1 MANSDNIGG
10 LIETNNPQIAAN
22 GLFIPS
28 NINTDPS
35 PNKLLT
41 LFNANSDKI
50 YTKFSYFSDGGR
62 GTGQPFITNN
72 PNSYKRNLS
81 STRGFPLGNASRD
94 LVRITRFSKSNPGL
108 LFALRQIGLQGLQP
122 FNETKIYNPLMP
134 IQAAAFPGS
143 LGLLDRPI
151 RHIEPNLSGVFGALG
166 LSAITN
172 LFTTQ
177 ANPSAPKGTVGSA
190 ALPYNAP
197 GGAKGLTRGSSTS
210 TPYKNLTSYWG
221 TPPGSGGFLKI
232 VGNFFRSNTLFGAFS
247 AVPQP
252 NGTTYKADES
262 TYDLMITNTL
272 LTGPRSKNAFRT
284 TFKLPFLGSS
294 TAKEASTRFY
304 YKDTKGDE
312 HYGVSQKWYSGLNL
326 WNPPNINF
334 GVITQTG
341 IVTRQAGSPGAYSKG
356 PNATITHDISERNKE
371 KSELLTIYKSYI
383 AVDGTIENLVATKQ
397 NSKFTDKT
405 SDSVKQIEDNLKRV
419 IANIKKAGYNF
430 TPVNDDD
437 LINPQFSN
445 GSFNGMDFISH
456 QTKNQGSQTQGQ
468 SPFNYNNGGYLTDF
482 RFQKRKQLVDDQED
496 GKGFAGSA
504 QSDIINILDVRD
516 DTEKFKDRDLIK
528 FWFYDIT
535 NKKYIPFR
543 ATVKGISERY
553 TSNWDE
559 FQYIGNADKVY
570 NYKGFTRAL
579 SFNFT
584 AVAMSLKELHP
595 MWKRINYLLSLSK
608 PSGYLKGSY
617 IVPPLVQLTIGD
629 LYKNQPIV
637 INQLS
642 MTIPENASWETID
655 ELNDTNY
662 HYYNGRITTLGSYV
676 AQFPYE
682 AEISVDCNI
691 LEKEIP
697 MAGRSNFGEID
708 NGFFSG
714 RLYVNLTAQQQQ
726 QEIER
731 QQKMKRQQ
739 DMDRYERALKEHDEI
754 LRQEQEMKQQALIMS
769 GQDPTLLVP

>member
-22 GLFIPS
+22 GLFLPE
-28 NINTDPS
+28 NINTAPA

-81 STRGFPLGNASRD
+81 RTRGFPLGNASRD

-172 LFTTQ
+172 LFTTK
-177 ANPSAPKGTVGSA
+177 ANPTPPKGTVGEG

-210 TPYKNLTSYWG
+210 TPYKNLISYWG

-252 NGTTYKADES
+252 NNTKYKADES

-272 LTGPRSKNAFRT
+272 LTGPRSENAFRPK
-284 TFKLPFLGSS
+284 FKLPFLGSS
-294 TAKEASTRFY
+294 TAKVASTRFY
-304 YKDTKGDE
+304 YVDTKDAE
-312 HYGVSQKWYSGLNL
+312 HYGVSQKWYRPKVKVAGLFVPIDGVVESKL
-326 WNPPNINF
+326 NF
-334 GVITQTG
+334 GYQKQNGTG
-341 IVTRQAGSPGAYSKG
+341 NYT
-356 PNATITHDISERNKE
+356 
-371 KSELLTIYKSYI
+371 
-383 AVDGTIENLVATKQ
+383 GTINKT
-397 NSKFTDKT
+397 NSTNPEQSEILFQYGKY
-405 SDSVKQIEDNLKRV
+405 
-419 IANIKKAGYNF
+419 A
-430 TPVNDDD
+430 NDDKAIYPTKLNNQLSDDSPFGKDYVDILTNRLKNIIGKSGYVNYGDNVSPQLKTWSTLKTQKSVRSDGAGPTSTPGLRVPGTYLNEFRTNEGD
-437 LINPQFSN
+437 LI
-445 GSFNGMDFISH
+445 
-456 QTKNQGSQTQGQ
+456 
-468 SPFNYNNGGYLTDF
+468 
-482 RFQKRKQLVDDQED
+482 DDQKD
-496 GKGFAGSA
+496 GKGFAGSG
-504 QSDIINILDVRD
+504 QFDSINILDVQN
-516 DTEKFKDRDLIK
+516 DTEKFKYRDLIK

-535 NKKYIPFR
+535 NEKYIPFR

-584 AVAMSLKELHP
+584 AVAMSLKELLP
-595 MWKRINYLLSLSK
+595 MWTRINYLLSLSK
-608 PSGYLKGSY
+608 PSEYLDGSY

-629 LYKNQPIV
+629 LYKNQPMV
-637 INQLS
+637 INSLG
-642 MTIPENASWETID
+642 MTIPENASWETMD
-655 ELNDTNY
+655 ETKGQDY
-662 HYYNGRITTLGSYV
+662 DYYNRRITSKGPYV

-691 LEKEIP
+691 LEKETP
-697 MAGRSNFGEID
+697 MVGKSNFGD
-708 NGFFSG
+708 YYGNGKGSSREYFG
-714 RLYVNLTAQQQQ
+714 QKIKVNPNYKKIILYEGDVILNQNINNL
-726 QEIER
+726 
-731 QQKMKRQQ
+731 
-739 DMDRYERALKEHDEI
+739 
-754 LRQEQEMKQQALIMS
+754 
-769 GQDPTLLVP
+769 V

>member
-22 GLFIPS
+22 GLFLPED
-28 NINTDPS
+28 INTAPA

-177 ANPSAPKGTVGSA
+177 ANPRAPKGTVGSA

-252 NGTTYKADES
+252 NDTTYKADES

-272 LTGPRSKNAFRT
+272 LTGQRSTGSFGT

-294 TAKEASTRFY
+294 PAKAASTRFY
-304 YKDTKGDE
+304 YKDTKGAE
-312 HYGVSQKWYSGLNL
+312 HYGVSQKWYGPTKSKVSGLFVQIDGVVESKL
-326 WNPPNINF
+326 NF
-334 GVITQTG
+334 GYQKRNDTG
-341 IVTRQAGSPGAYSKG
+341 NYT
-356 PNATITHDISERNKE
+356 
-371 KSELLTIYKSYI
+371 
-383 AVDGTIENLVATKQ
+383 GTINKTNSTNSEQSEILFQYEKYVNGDKGIYPTKLDNDIDQ
-397 NSKFTDKT
+397 NSVKNNI
-405 SDSVKQIEDNLKRV
+405 DSITIKLKQV
-419 IANIKKAGYNF
+419 IQRAGYNAGGIPLIQMK
-430 TPVNDDD
+430 TWND
-437 LINPQFSN
+437 LKKQTSTI
-445 GSFNGMDFISH
+445 GSKSFVGGAYIS
-456 QTKNQGSQTQGQ
+456 KFKD
-468 SPFNYNNGGYLTDF
+468 PKY
-482 RFQKRKQLVDDQED
+482 KKQLVDDQKD
-496 GKGFAGSA
+496 GKGFAGSG
-504 QSDIINILDVRD
+504 QSDSINILNVET
-516 DTEKFKDRDLIK
+516 DTDNFRDRDLIK

-584 AVAMSLKELHP
+584 AVAMSLKEMLP
-595 MWKRINYLLSLSK
+595 MWTRINYLLSLSK
-608 PSGYLKGSY
+608 PSKYLGGSY

-655 ELNDTNY
+655 ESNDRNY
-662 HYYNGRITTLGSYV
+662 HYYNGRITSDESSV

-691 LEKEIP
+691 LEKETPIT
-697 MAGRSNFGEID
+697 GRSNFGEID
-708 NGFFSG
+708 NKLFSD
-714 RLYVNLTAQQQQ
+714 RLYLNLSAKQEQQEVRLQKEMKLQQYIDLQEQHMQRGQEIDRQQ
-726 QEIER
+726 QEMQR
-731 QQKMKRQQ
+731 QQ
-739 DMDRYERALKEHDEI
+739 
-754 LRQEQEMKQQALIMS
+754 LIMS
-769 GQDPTLLVP
+769 GQDPTLLVL